1 MIAVNFHAGQGMGNQ
16 LWVYVAARSIAEQLG
31 MPHHVFN
38 PEQFKGAAFLEI
50 DPGVSISERTGL
62 PRITAQDFAPFT
74 EQLFFDAEL
83 DYFAS
88 DFDARVRE
96 LRPNTLLD
104 GLFQSEEYFF
114 GDLTRLGRYLRLKP
128 EYAAKQ
134 LVPEDCC
141 VIYIR
146 GGEYKRYKNLILP
159 ESYWRSAMGNMQERF
174 GINRFIAVSDDDR
187 YVKALLPEL
196 PFVPGGMAEDYVALS
211 QARFAIVAN
220 SSWGYFPA
228 KTGILG
234 KQVIAPMHWSRFNN
248 PFSRWAS
255 PANFYQ
261 DWLWQDAS
269 GQLRSHQECLE
280 VRNATSAFY
289 RENYQVLTAMS
300 SVQKRHF
307 RQFFPSSLRRTVKRL
322 LSGLFPRSIG

>member
-1 MIAVNFHAGQGMGNQ
+1 MGNQ
-16 LWVYVAARSIAEQLG
+16 LWVYAAACSIAQQLG

-38 PEQFKGAAFLEI
+38 LEQFKGAAFLEI
-50 DPGVSISERTGL
+50 DPGAAIPDGPGQR
-62 PRITAQDFAPFT
+62 RITAQDFTRFN

-88 DFDARVRE
+88 DFDPRVLA
-96 LRPNTLLD
+96 LRPNSVVD

-114 GDLTRLGRYLRLKP
+114 GDLSRLGRYLRLKP
-128 EYAAKQ
+128 EYAAKR
-134 LVPEDCC
+134 LVPDDCC
-141 VIYIR
+141 VVYVR

-159 ESYWRSAMGNMQERF
+159 ESYWRDAMRNMRERF
-174 GINRFIAVSDDDR
+174 GIDRFVAVSDDDR

-196 PFVPGGMAEDYVALS
+196 PLVPGGMAEDFVALA
-211 QARFAIVAN
+211 QARFAILAN

-228 KTGILG
+228 KTGAPG

-248 PFSRWAS
+248 RFSRWAS

-269 GQLRSHQECLE
+269 GQLRSQAECLE

-289 RENYQVLTAMS
+289 SENYHVRTAMS
-300 SVQKRHF
+300 SMQKSHF
-307 RQFFPSSLRRTVKRL
+307 RQFLPARWRRATKKL
-322 LSGLFPRSIG
+322 LSVFFPRHIG